1 VSATVDTANRQ
12 IARAAGTVMAAFV
25 LSNLAG
31 LLRQILV
38 SRAFG
43 TGAEI
48 DAFNAAA
55 RLPDLLFSLVAGG
68 ALASAF
74 IPTFTGYLVNEDR
87 RAAWQLASAVVNLI
101 SLILAV
107 ISALAALFAP
117 LVVRHVLYILIPDLD
132 PAHFNLTV
140 GLLRVL
146 LLSPVIFGASGLLM
160 GILNAHQVFLL
171 PALAPTFYWL
181 GMTFGVLF
189 LVPVWGIFGLAW
201 GAVLGAVLHLGV
213 QLPALSKV
221 GIHYFATLGLH
232 LPSVREVGR
241 LMAPR
246 LLGVAVVQI
255 NFLVNTILASAQP
268 QGSLTALTIAWAVMT
283 MPQVVIAQAI
293 AIAALPTFSA
303 QVSRGRME
311 EMRASL
317 AATLRGVIF
326 LALPASLGL
335 ILLRRPVVAL
345 LFQRGEFDAGSTE
358 LVAWALL
365 WYSAGLLSHSIVEI
379 LARAF
384 YALHDTRTPVLIG
397 VGAMSLNLLFS
408 VVFSSLFWRW
418 GLPPHGGLALANS
431 LATALEMVGLSFL
444 MRRKLGGLE
453 GPRLWRSFVQAF
465 LASVVMSLGLWLW
478 TSQSTGWPAWLVAA
492 GGVLFGAASYLI
504 VMLAL
509 GAEQVREIFRA
520 LTARRTIK
528 PG

>member
-1 VSATVDTANRQ
+1 
-12 IARAAGTVMAAFV
+12 MAAFV

-31 LLRQILV
+31 LVRQILV

-55 RLPDLLFSLVAGG
+55 RLPDLLFNLVAGG

-74 IPTFTGYLVNEDR
+74 IPTFTGYLLQEDR
-87 RAAWQLASAVVNLI
+87 RAAWQLASSVVNLV
-101 SLILAV
+101 SLLLAL

-132 PAHFNLTV
+132 PAQFSLTV
-140 GLLRVL
+140 ALLRVL
-146 LLSPVIFGASGLLM
+146 LLSPVIFGVSGLLM
-160 GILNAHQVFLL
+160 GVLNAHQVFLL

-181 GMTFGVLF
+181 GMIFGVLF
-189 LVPVWGIFGLAW
+189 LVPGWGITGLAW

-213 QLPALSKV
+213 QMPALRRLGAS
-221 GIHYFATLGLH
+221 YFATLGLH
-232 LPSVREVGR
+232 LPSVREVSR

-268 QGSLTALTIAWAVMT
+268 QGSLTAITIAWAVMT

-293 AIAALPTFSA
+293 AIAALPTFSS
-303 QVSRGRME
+303 QVSRGRLE

-345 LFQRGEFDAGSTE
+345 LFQRGEFDANSTD

-365 WYSAGLLSHSIVEI
+365 WYAAGLVGHSVVEI

-397 VGAMSLNLLFS
+397 AFAMGLNLLFS
-408 VVFSSLFWRW
+408 VTFSSLFWRL

-431 LATALEMVGLSFL
+431 LATALEMVGLLVL
-444 MRRKLGGLE
+444 MRRTLGGLE
-453 GPRLWRSFVQAF
+453 GPRLWRGLVQSA
-465 LASVVMSLGLWLW
+465 LASLVMSLGLW
-478 TSQSTGWPAWLVAA
+478 AWLSLSANWPDWLVVA
-492 GGVLFGAASYLI
+492 GGVF
-504 VMLAL
+504 L
-509 GAEQVREIFRA
+509 GAGGYALVILAAGVGEAKELLQFLTTRYTRRA
-520 LTARRTIK
+520 
-528 PG
+528 G